1 MLVTITQA
9 SKLVGKARKTIYHH
23 ANTGKVS
30 LSKFTDGR
38 TAIDTSELHRFYGEF
53 KKGVTLTQDK
63 KAGNVTDGN
72 VAMELLN
79 ELKKEN
85 VLMRGEMEKLRAEI
99 KNLNNRLEYKPVDN
113 NLTASAPVV
122 EKAEQ
127 SKVEYSSLIDKMK
140 ANLANKN
147 KKT

>member
-9 SKLVGKARKTIYHH
+9 SKLVGKARKTIYAH
-23 ANTGKVS
+23 AKAGKVS

-79 ELKKEN
+79 ELKNEN
-85 VLMRGEMEKLRAEI
+85 ALMREEMKKLREEI
-99 KNLNNRLEYKPVDN
+99 SNLTNRLEYKP
-113 NLTASAPVV
+113 LPS
-122 EKAEQ
+122 
-127 SKVEYSSLIDKMK
+127 DKNK
-140 ANLANKN
+140 TKNKN
-147 KKT
+147 DASISGLMAKLKEKQISENK

>member
-9 SKLVGKARKTIYHH
+9 SKLVGKARKTIYAH
-23 ANTGKVS
+23 AKAGKVS

-53 KKGVTLTQDK
+53 KGGVTLNPLHK
-63 KAGNVTDGN
+63 EENVTDGN
-72 VAMELLN
+72 AVFDVLN

-85 VLMRGEMEKLRAEI
+85 TLMREEMKKLREEI
-99 KNLNNRLEYKPVDN
+99 SSLNNRLEYKPADN
-113 NLTASAPVV
+113 NLTASAPAV
-122 EKAEQ
+122 EKA
-127 SKVEYSSLIDKMK
+127 EYSSLIDKMK